1 MINYYK
7 NELETKQEQL
17 KIAKA
22 GAIQHAKKY
31 CTAAAN
37 ISNRGKDLSWEDVC
51 EVANEL
57 NKVISAVNGLEESVK
72 YSEKSYREEVEK
84 AEHQK
89 AVEAAKELLIK
100 EGIL

>member
-17 KIAKA
+17 KVARA

-31 CTAAAN
+31 CMAAAN
-37 ISNRGKDLSWEDVC
+37 IASTGKDLSWEDVC

-57 NKVISAVNGLEESVK
+57 NKVISAVNELEESVK
-72 YSEKSYREEVEK
+72 RSEKNYLEEVEK
-84 AEHQK
+84 EARKK
-89 AVEAAKELLIK
+89 AVEEAKELLVK